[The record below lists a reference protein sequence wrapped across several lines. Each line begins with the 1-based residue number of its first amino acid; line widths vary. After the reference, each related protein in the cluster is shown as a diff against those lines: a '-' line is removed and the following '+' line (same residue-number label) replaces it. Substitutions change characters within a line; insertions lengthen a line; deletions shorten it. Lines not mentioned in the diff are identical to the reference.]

1 MALSIF
7 LKIDEIDSKPN
18 SAGHVSQIDVRS
30 WRWGASTSALGTPA
44 VQDLCVTKYIDR
56 ASPKLL
62 AACFGATHIDNALL
76 SAYDGSEASPVE
88 YVKIKIQNAFISSI
102 AAGGPD
108 SDGRLTEEITLN
120 FSKVNVDYTLRG
132 SNGAQGTAVSFG
144 WDIAANAMA

>member
-108 SDGRLTEEITLN
+108 SDGRLTEEIEAPN
-120 FSKVNVDYTLRG
+120 ISQQPG
-132 SNGAQGTAVSFG
+132 SRMEFGIGDRQGWIERQFTV
-144 WDIAANAMA
+144 